1 MKLQK
6 MGMRPSA
13 LWRWKETNCGKKS
26 VTQYVDK
33 PVTERKKPKTCF
45 DLAHFVEVH
54 AFEQSLA
61 TLNPKENSGTGSD
74 LAHSAARHS
83 F

>member
-1 MKLQK
+1 MKVQK
-6 MGMRPSA
+6 TWRTFEVERNK
-13 LWRWKETNCGKKS
+13 LWKKECN
-26 VTQYVDK
+26 VLQYVDK

-54 AFEQSLA
+54 ASEQSLA

-74 LAHSAARHS
+74 LAHSAARHN